1 MASLFSNR
9 TTQCILNSNFC
20 VNTNPFKR
28 MYEWLGRRNNT
39 KKNQTRRRLNEEKK
53 REMPNWRSA
62 RWTDR
67 RTERE
72 KKYVYKIRCRLQYA
86 TMAAVMRT
94 RKRDGGGVNMTWIP
108 IYSTYSSRI
117 DNCRFQSLV
126 PIRGLPLPICL
137 QNFLFRV
144 LFNLFVFF
152 FSVYSTGI
160 SNMPIRY
167 ALYNMNA
174 IWAEFSL
181 LLVLLLC
188 LLLQ

>member
-39 KKNQTRRRLNEEKK
+39 KKKPNQKEVERGKK
-53 REMPNWRSA
+53 KGNAKLAEREMNRPTHR
-62 RWTDR
+62 
-67 RTERE
+67 ER

-188 LLLQ
+188 SLPQ